1 MNVEEQTEEAER
13 ERVKGFERTKRILS
27 YHIYRLHRKAKRY
40 SENAKDEEKYYRAL
54 KSLGYLSQ
62 VLIAAHRSAFD
73 EELSIVEEAMKKA
86 DKIRAEYYRLKRLEA
101 EYVRVTTATSAGG
114 SAET

>member
-1 MNVEEQTEEAER
+1 MAAKGQTEPAAR
-13 ERVKGFERTKRILS
+13 ERVKGFERTKRVLT

-62 VLIAAHRSAFD
+62 VLIAAQRSAFD
-73 EELSIVEEAMKKA
+73 EELSIVEEAMKNV

-101 EYVRVTTATSAGG
+101 EYVRVTTATSPGG
-114 SAET
+114 SAKT